1 MKNRYRTQRG
11 FDPALPLF
19 LYILVSYTWALAAV
33 YQGSPIAFGYQH
45 DFTLG
50 EVVSLWYVPTLQVL
64 SILVG
69 VYIADGTR
77 RRFLQGRLRLKWYSA
92 PLFVGVI
99 SAFLAYTLLG
109 ALDAIGADNRTGE
122 IERHLEG
129 KTSQLFLAIST
140 LLAIINL
147 ERRKLGRISVLL
159 VMVCAA
165 LYAGVDGSRAA
176 VIPPVLVA
184 VYSIVRRNLWGVI
197 LCGCFLLMIVGLM
210 GAGRIAARG
219 SGFEVVD
226 LLATLWENDGIQ
238 VNYFFAFSYLHF
250 FYSLENYFGNFGWA
264 DMLYSVTPA
273 PSRIMPYSV
282 DPSEWR
288 IDVYRPVGAQAS
300 VFQLSILPYIALH
313 VAYGFLARRA
323 KYIRS
328 KSIIAFVSLL
338 LVLSFAASFQ
348 YHLRAVQWFF
358 WLAVLTMFWA
368 ERAPQTTAQIN

>member
-1 MKNRYRTQRG
+1 MKNRFRDRRG

-19 LYILVSYTWALAAV
+19 LYILVSYIWALATV
-33 YQGSPIAFGYQH
+33 YQGTPVAFGYQNY
-45 DFTLG
+45 FALS
-50 EVVSLWYVPTLQVL
+50 EVASLWYVPALQAFSL
-64 SILVG
+64 LVG
-69 VYIADGTR
+69 IYIARGTR
-77 RRFLQGRLRLKWYSA
+77 RRFLQGRLRFRWYSA

-147 ERRKLGRISVLL
+147 ERRKLGRVSVFL
-159 VMVCAA
+159 VMICAA

-184 VYSIVRRNLWGVI
+184 VYSVVRRNLWGTV
-197 LCGCFLLMIVGLM
+197 LCGCFLLVIVGLM

-219 SGFEVVD
+219 GGVDVVN

-238 VNYFFAFSYLHF
+238 LNYFFAFSYLHF
-250 FYSLENYFGNFGWA
+250 FYALDNYFGNFGWA
-264 DMLYSVTPA
+264 DMLYSLAPA
-273 PSRIMPYSV
+273 PSAIMPYSV
-282 DPSEWR
+282 DPSGWR

-300 VFQLSILPYIALH
+300 VFQLSILPYVVLH
-313 VAYGFLARRA
+313 VAYGFIARRA
-323 KYIRS
+323 KYIQS
-328 KSIIAFVSLL
+328 KSIVAFVSLL

-348 YHLRAVQWFF
+348 YHLRSVQWFF
-358 WLAVLTMFWA
+358 WLAALTMFWA
-368 ERAPQTTAQIN
+368 KRAPKAENR